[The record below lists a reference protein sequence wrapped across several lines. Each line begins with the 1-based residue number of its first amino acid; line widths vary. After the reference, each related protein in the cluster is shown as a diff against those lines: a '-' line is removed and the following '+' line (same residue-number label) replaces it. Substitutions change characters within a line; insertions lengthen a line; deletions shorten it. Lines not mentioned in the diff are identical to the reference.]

1 MSTFEKSHQ
10 FDSCLKALKGTR
22 GKVRILHRV
31 TAAENGNFGDWKPVG
46 EGVSEMRINFGPGY
60 RLYYTRRGETVCLLL
75 IGGDKSTQKRDIQK
89 AIEMA
94 RTIGKE

>member
-10 FDSCLKALKGTR
+10 FDSWLKALKDTK
-22 GKVRILHRV
+22 GKVRILHRI

-60 RLYYTRRGETVCLLL
+60 RLYYTRRGETVYLLL